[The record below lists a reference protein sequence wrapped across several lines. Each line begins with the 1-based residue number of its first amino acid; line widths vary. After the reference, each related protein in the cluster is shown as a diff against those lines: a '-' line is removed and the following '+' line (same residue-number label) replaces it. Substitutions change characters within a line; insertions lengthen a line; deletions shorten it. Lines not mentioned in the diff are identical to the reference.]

1 MKHKLL
7 HKKGKKK
14 ISTAMLTIAPKKK
27 RKIVIHFKVQSY
39 SDPRKSLL
47 NSFYKS
53 VS

>member
-27 RKIVIHFKVQSY
+27 GKLSFIL
-39 SDPRKSLL
+39 KSKDIMTHAKT
-47 NSFYKS
+47 Y
-53 VS
+53 

>member
-7 HKKGKKK
+7 HKKGKKNK
-14 ISTAMLTIAPKKK
+14 HSHVNDCSKKK

-39 SDPRKSLL
+39 NDPRKSLL